1 METRQLTTVEKER
14 EYNWNRVW
22 KYADSSVDSGEDGS
36 SEDDKDNDSG
46 KAVVRIAGI
55 PVTGDRGDVWYLL
68 AAVSGVVLLVLM
80 ISGKKKKTAY

>member
-1 METRQLTTVEKER
+1 M
-14 EYNWNRVW
+14 
-22 KYADSSVDSGEDGS
+22 DSGEDGR